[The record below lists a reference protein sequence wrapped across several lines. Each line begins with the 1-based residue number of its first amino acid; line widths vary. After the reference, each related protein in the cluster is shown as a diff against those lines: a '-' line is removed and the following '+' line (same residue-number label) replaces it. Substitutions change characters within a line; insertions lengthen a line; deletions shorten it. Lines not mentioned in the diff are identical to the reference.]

1 MAVKTILMGERQLF
15 LISANKSRG
24 DRMQWSDDDYDVGEG
39 SADGPVIDEVT
50 NFLLRRL
57 GTGGSGRSRPW
68 ALKAER
74 LKPAKLRWRN
84 LRRSGRSCAGEC
96 IRRSGGPSTKD
107 EKEAAPCP
115 SDFHIVA
122 SVENLVAACERSK
135 RPPTST
141 MHIVNGGLS
150 MTYLVADGLR
160 PFLSRTYENFAFRM
174 SLWILA
180 GGVVGS
186 FAAWVVFPPA

>member
-1 MAVKTILMGERQLF
+1 MGERQLF

-39 SADGPVIDEVT
+39 SPDGPVIDEFT
-50 NFLLRRL
+50 NYLLRRL

-84 LRRSGRSCAGEC
+84 LRRSGRGCAGEC

-122 SVENLVAACERSK
+122 SVENLAAACEKSK
-135 RPPTST
+135 QPPKAT
-141 MHIVNGGLS
+141 MHIVNGEPLHDISSSRRSSSLS
-150 MTYLVADGLR
+150 FT
-160 PFLSRTYENFAFRM
+160 
-174 SLWILA
+174 
-180 GGVVGS
+180 GVRKFCIPYVTLDTGRRCCR
-186 FAAWVVFPPA
+186 